1 MDAITRALSGGRRMK
16 KVVFTINN
24 HADRM
29 ALVEALIEN
38 GYEVSI
44 KKRTEYMLPKMT
56 IEVYVEDHE
65 VEEA

>member
-1 MDAITRALSGGRRMK
+1 MK

-38 GYEVSI
+38 GYDVSI
-44 KKRTEYMLPKMT
+44 KKRTEYVLSKT
-56 IEVYVEDHE
+56 TVEVYVEDYE
-65 VEEA
+65 VEET

>member
-1 MDAITRALSGGRRMK
+1 MK
-16 KVVFTINN
+16 KAVFTIDN

-44 KKRTEYMLPKMT
+44 QKKTEYLLPKMT
-56 IEVYVEDHE
+56 VEVYVEDNE

>member
-1 MDAITRALSGGRRMK
+1 MK

-44 KKRTEYMLPKMT
+44 KKRTEYILPKMT
-56 IEVYVEDHE
+56 VEVYVEDYD
-65 VEEA
+65 VEEE

>member
-1 MDAITRALSGGRRMK
+1 MK

-29 ALVEALIEN
+29 ALVETLIEN

>member
-1 MDAITRALSGGRRMK
+1 MK

-29 ALVEALIEN
+29 ALLEALIEN

-44 KKRTEYMLPKMT
+44 KKRTEYILPKV
-56 IEVYVEDHE
+56 IVEVYVEDYE
-65 VEEA
+65 VEEVYEE